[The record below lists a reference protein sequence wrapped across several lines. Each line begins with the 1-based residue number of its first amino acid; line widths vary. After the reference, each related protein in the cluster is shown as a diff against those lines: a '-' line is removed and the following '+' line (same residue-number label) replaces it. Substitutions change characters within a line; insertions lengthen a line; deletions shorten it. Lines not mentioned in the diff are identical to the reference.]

1 MLSRIQLFP
10 YLSSLI
16 YSVTTF
22 SIFFIF
28 NFSVDL
34 HMFYKQYRAEHF
46 CNQYNDLW
54 VLTRNLNLLKYI
66 VITNL
71 FGFICIIFLFALLFC
86 FFDSHFLPF
95 DWVIF
100 FSFLFSCYY
109 FESYILFQVSLT
121 FLTCIRDLIKSEVNK
136 KPCHQTI

>member
-1 MLSRIQLFP
+1 MFKGQRLDSEGELMLSRTQLFP

-34 HMFYKQYRAEHF
+34 HMFYKQYKAEHF
-46 CNQYNDLW
+46 CNQYDDLC

-86 FFDSHFLPF
+86 FFDSHFLSS
-95 DWVIF
+95 I
-100 FSFLFSCYY
+100 
-109 FESYILFQVSLT
+109 
-121 FLTCIRDLIKSEVNK
+121 
-136 KPCHQTI
+136 